1 MKRVVCVALVLLAFR
16 SEAFDA
22 GGAKRFFNTYG
33 CNGCHAVDEQRIGP
47 RFRDVANR
55 YRAEGE
61 AVVARLAAKIRSGG
75 AGNWGLVP
83 MISNPKLGEEQAREI
98 AAWIV
103 ALPEKP

>member
-1 MKRVVCVALVLLAFR
+1 MKRLLLALALIAVR
-16 SEAFDA
+16 AEALDDA
-22 GGAKRFFNTYG
+22 AAKRFFNATG

-61 AVVARLAAKIRSGG
+61 AATARLAAKIRSGG

-83 MISNPKLGEEQAREI
+83 MVGNPKLTTEQARAI
-98 AAWIV
+98 ATWIV